1 VREVPLPAPLID
13 ADVII
18 NVAKAK
24 NHHIEP
30 ITGAVKNSVV
40 VVNQNRRACNYG
52 DEDHIARFVDIMT
65 VSRPAL

>member
-30 ITGAVKNSVV
+30 ITGA
-40 VVNQNRRACNYG
+40 
-52 DEDHIARFVDIMT
+52 
-65 VSRPAL
+65 